1 MHSEYLVK
9 RVSPEGGAVV
19 RIRQSIS
26 IRVSTVKPLIWLIRL
41 IVFLSLMPRGTLV
54 GTTVAC
60 KLLTGHACVKATVLP
75 LGLEQHITHVG
86 T

>member
-9 RVSPEGGAVV
+9 RVSSEGGAVV

-41 IVFLSLMPRGTLV
+41 SFFSLMPRGTLV

-60 KLLTGHACVKATVLP
+60 KLLTGHACVRATVLP